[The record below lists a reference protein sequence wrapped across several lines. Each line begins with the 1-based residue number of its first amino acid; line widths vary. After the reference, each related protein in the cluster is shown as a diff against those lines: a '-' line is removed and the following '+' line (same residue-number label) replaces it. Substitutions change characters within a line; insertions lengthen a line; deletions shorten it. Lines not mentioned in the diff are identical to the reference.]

1 MMNYLALYSPQR
13 KRKYMVNAD
22 KKKVALPQ
30 AAAALRDGH
39 SIDVSYR
46 TLYRL
51 ICDGK
56 LKAEQV
62 NGRYSVQIDEAA
74 EALGLTL
81 AA

>member
-1 MMNYLALYSPQR
+1 MGRGSSPAPLRLPKAVERQSRLLASLQS
-13 KRKYMVNAD
+13 
-22 KKKVALPQ
+22 
-30 AAAALRDGH
+30 LRDGH
-39 SIDVSYR
+39 DIDVSYR